1 MKKLFSIV
9 SKPNILLIVVDS
21 LKSDKCIGKNLS
33 SITPNI
39 DFLIKNGAAFSQA
52 ISPAAVSPVAM
63 SSIFTGLFPFRTG
76 MSADRFHKLD
86 SDITTYVKILK
97 NHGYNTFATAP
108 SITKDFGLTNDFQ
121 NSDSTYEN
129 SVSLF
134 DGLGNKIVQTLSS
147 IRTQT
152 PWFFYIHIFDLH
164 APITVPKNF
173 SAEKFGK
180 SKYEKMVSAI
190 DYWIGEIIKN
200 VDLENTLVVL
210 TADHGDYIP
219 VIELDNETIDLEAS
233 DGQAKMD
240 YIMWKLGHKVP
251 AKLQPLKG
259 KMRHILRDSRIKSNE
274 KKMNGL
280 KLSPY
285 QKRVMVET
293 RMVGGHRLYDDL
305 IKVPLIF
312 SGVNIPSNKKITQQV
327 RHVDIFPTIED
338 VISLPKKNDIDGESL
353 LPLINGKKIH
363 ENPAYIE
370 SPPAVKEEHI
380 KEKIIGVRTSSY
392 KMLKQENSGNVVEL
406 YDLVSDPLEEENI
419 VSSRPELVKEM
430 ENKLEEI
437 MANKKIA
444 TPQDKVDLDKIQREL
459 EKLGYN

>member
-1 MKKLFSIV
+1 MDT
-9 SKPNILLIVVDS
+9 IL
-21 LKSDKCIGKNLS
+21 
-33 SITPNI
+33 
-39 DFLIKNGAAFSQA
+39 
-52 ISPAAVSPVAM
+52 
-63 SSIFTGLFPFRTG
+63 
-76 MSADRFHKLD
+76 
-86 SDITTYVKILK
+86 
-97 NHGYNTFATAP
+97 FATAP

-147 IRTQT
+147 IRTQI

-251 AKLQPLKG
+251 AKLQPLKW
-259 KMRHILRDSRIKSNE
+259 KMRHILRDLRIKSNE

-285 QKRVMVET
+285 QKRVMLET

-392 KMLKQENSGNVVEL
+392 KMLKQENSGNVIEL

-459 EKLGYN
+459 EKLGYS

>member
-1 MKKLFSIV
+1 MKKVFSTV

-21 LKSDKCIGKNLS
+21 LKSDKCIGENLS
-33 SITPNI
+33 SIIPNI
-39 DFLIKNGAAFSQA
+39 DFLIKNGTVFPNT
-52 ISPAAVSPVAM
+52 ISSAAVSSVAI

-76 MSADRFHKLD
+76 MSADRFRKLD

-97 NHGYNTFATAP
+97 NHGYNTFVTAP

-147 IRTQT
+147 IRTQI

-259 KMRHILRDSRIKSNE
+259 KMRHILRDLRIKSNE

-392 KMLKQENSGNVVEL
+392 KMLKQENSGNVIEL

-459 EKLGYN
+459 EKLGYS

>member
-1 MKKLFSIV
+1 M
-9 SKPNILLIVVDS
+9 SKPNILLIVIDS
-21 LKSDKCIGKNLS
+21 LRSDKCISKNLS

-39 DFLIKNGAAFSQA
+39 DFLIKNGTAFPQT

-76 MSADRFHKLD
+76 MSTDKFHKFD
-86 SDITTYVKILK
+86 ATITTYVKILK
-97 NHGYNTFATAP
+97 NHGYSTFATAP
-108 SITKDFGLTNDFQ
+108 SIAKDFGLTNDFQ

-147 IRTQT
+147 ISTQT

-164 APITVPKNF
+164 SPIIVPKNF

-190 DYWIGEIIKN
+190 DYWVGEIIKN
-200 VDLENTLVVL
+200 IDLENTLIIL

-219 VIELDNETIDLEAS
+219 VIELDNEMIDLEAS
-233 DGQAKMD
+233 DGQAKID

-259 KMRHILRDSRIKSNE
+259 KIRHILRDSRIKSNE

-392 KMLKQENSGNVVEL
+392 KMLKQENSGNIVEL
-406 YDLVSDPLEEENI
+406 YDLVNDPLEEENI
-419 VSSRPELVKEM
+419 VSSHPELVKEM
-430 ENKLEEI
+430 ESKLEKI
-437 MANKKIA
+437 MSSKKI
-444 TPQDKVDLDKIQREL
+444 TTTENKVDLTKIESEL